1 MIEGEDL
8 VEKMSKFDIDLKDK
22 NKKFTD
28 NFLINNTISFYQLF
42 NLICNMSFK
51 LTKSIETKSN
61 KIFKNVI
68 QRINSL
74 KENNNINDKIEECID
89 KFKNDELKN
98 KDDDK

>member
-42 NLICNMSFK
+42 NLICKMSFK
-51 LTKSIETKSN
+51 LIKSLETKSN
-61 KIFKNVI
+61 KFFDNVI
-68 QRINSL
+68 LRINSL
-74 KENNNINDKIEECID
+74 KESNNLNDKIEECID
-89 KFKNDELKN
+89 ELKNDELNN
-98 KDDDK
+98 KDDD